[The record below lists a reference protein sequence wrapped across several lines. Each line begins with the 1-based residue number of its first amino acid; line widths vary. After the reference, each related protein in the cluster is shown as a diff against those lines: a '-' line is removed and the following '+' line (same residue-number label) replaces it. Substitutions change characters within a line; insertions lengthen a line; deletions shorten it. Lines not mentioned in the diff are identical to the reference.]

1 MRPTQHP
8 ETDGTGA
15 KVGPKILPLRDF
27 RRAECRVI
35 IARLL
40 TDPKCKVERVKSGDK
55 RGSQARSRGDDRL
68 WMRKRAR
75 MLLGS

>member
-40 TDPKCKVERVKSGDK
+40 TDPKCKVERVKGGT
-55 RGSQARSRGDDRL
+55 RGVHRHAQGVTI
-68 WMRKRAR
+68 
-75 MLLGS
+75 GCG